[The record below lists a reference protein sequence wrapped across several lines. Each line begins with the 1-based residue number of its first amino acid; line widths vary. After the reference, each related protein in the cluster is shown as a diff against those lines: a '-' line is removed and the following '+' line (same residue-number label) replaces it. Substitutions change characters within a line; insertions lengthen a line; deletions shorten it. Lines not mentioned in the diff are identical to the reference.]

1 MRLFDFPAQPIHYL
15 YVMEKIRLGIADDHK
30 IFRNGLKATLED
42 NPDFEL
48 LVEASNG
55 KQLIAQLNTVA
66 PDVILMDIKMPEMD
80 GIQTTAA
87 VKQRYPQV
95 KVLALSMF
103 NEDKYIV
110 DMMKA
115 GASGY
120 LLKNAEPE
128 EIIEAITTVYQKDY
142 YFNEHLSVTLI
153 KQLAGSSQAG
163 NHTLSLADFS
173 EREIE
178 VLRLVCQECSNQEIA
193 DKIFLSVRT
202 VEGYR
207 ARLFEKT
214 RSKNLVGLVIFAL
227 KTGIISV

>member
-1 MRLFDFPAQPIHYL
+1 MG
-15 YVMEKIRLGIADDHK
+15 KIKLAIADDHK

-42 NPDFEL
+42 CADFDL
-48 LVEASNG
+48 ILEASNG
-55 KQLIAQLNTVA
+55 KQLLGMLTDVK

-80 GIQTTAA
+80 GIQTTTAI
-87 VKQRYPQV
+87 KQKYKDV

-128 EIIEAITTVYQKDY
+128 EIIEAISTVFHKDY
-142 YFNEHLSVTLI
+142 YFNEHLSITLI
-153 KQLAGSSQAG
+153 KQLAGNNNSNNPSQ
-163 NHTLSLADFS
+163 SLADFN

-193 DKIFLSVRT
+193 DKICLSVRT

-214 RSKNLVGLVIFAL
+214 RSKNLVGLVIFAI
-227 KTGIISV
+227 KTGIINV

>member
-1 MRLFDFPAQPIHYL
+1 MG
-15 YVMEKIRLGIADDHK
+15 KIKLAIADDHK

-42 NPDFEL
+42 CADFD
-48 LVEASNG
+48 LVIEASNG
-55 KQLIAQLNTVA
+55 KQLLGMLTDVK

-80 GIQTTAA
+80 GIQTTTAI
-87 VKQRYPQV
+87 KQKYRDV

-128 EIIEAITTVYQKDY
+128 EIIEAISTVFYKDY
-142 YFNEHLSVTLI
+142 YFNEHLSITLI
-153 KQLAGSSQAG
+153 KQLAGNNSSNNPSQ
-163 NHTLSLADFS
+163 SLADFN

-193 DKIFLSVRT
+193 DKICLSVRT

-214 RSKNLVGLVIFAL
+214 RSKNLVGLVIFAI
-227 KTGIISV
+227 KTGIINV

>member
-1 MRLFDFPAQPIHYL
+1 
-15 YVMEKIRLGIADDHK
+15 MEKIRLGIADDHK

-42 NPDFEL
+42 NPDFDL
-48 LVEASNG
+48 IVEASNG
-55 KQLIAQLNTVA
+55 KQLLAQLA
-66 PDVILMDIKMPEMD
+66 ASIPDVILMDIKMPEMD

-87 VKQRYPQV
+87 VKQRYPNV

-128 EIIEAITTVYQKDY
+128 EIIEAISTVFHKDY

-153 KQLAGSSQAG
+153 KQLAGNSQAG
-163 NHTLSLADFS
+163 AAAMSLADFN

-214 RSKNLVGLVIFAL
+214 RSKNLVGLVIFAV

>member
-1 MRLFDFPAQPIHYL
+1 M
-15 YVMEKIRLGIADDHK
+15 MEKIKLAIADDHK

-42 NPDFEL
+42 CADFD
-48 LVEASNG
+48 LVLEASNG
-55 KQLIAQLNTVA
+55 RQLIGMLATAQ

-80 GIQTTAA
+80 GIHTTAY
-87 VKQRYPQV
+87 VKQHFSHI

-128 EIIEAITTVYQKDY
+128 EIIEAISTVYAKDY

-153 KQLAGSSQAG
+153 KQLAGNSSSG
-163 NHTLSLADFS
+163 NTVQNLSEFN

-178 VLRLVCQECSNQEIA
+178 VLKLVCQEYSNQEIA
-193 DKIFLSVRT
+193 DKICLSVRT

-214 RSKNLVGLVIFAL
+214 HSKNLVGLVIFAV

>member
-1 MRLFDFPAQPIHYL
+1 MKPINL
-15 YVMEKIRLGIADDHK
+15 AIADDHK
-30 IFRNGLKATLED
+30 IFRNGLKAALED
-42 NPDFEL
+42 YPDFNL
-48 LVEASNG
+48 LIEASNG
-55 KQLIAQLNTVA
+55 KELIGQLATHT
-66 PDVILMDIKMPEMD
+66 PDVVLMDIKMPEMD
-80 GIQTTAA
+80 GMQTTAYINQNF
-87 VKQRYPQV
+87 KHV
-95 KVLALSMF
+95 KVLALSMH

-128 EIIEAITTVYQKDY
+128 EIIEAINTVHNKGF

-153 KQLAGSSQAG
+153 KQLVGPGHADHNSQQ
-163 NHTLSLADFS
+163 NVELND
-173 EREIE
+173 REIE
-178 VLRLVCQECSNQEIA
+178 VLKLVCQECSNQEIA

-214 RSKNLVGLVIFAL
+214 GSKNLVGLVIFAI
-227 KTGIISV
+227 KRGIISV

>member
-1 MRLFDFPAQPIHYL
+1 MSTI
-15 YVMEKIRLGIADDHK
+15 KLGIIDDHK

-42 NPDFEL
+42 CGGFD
-48 LVEASNG
+48 LVLEASNG
-55 KQLIAQLNTVA
+55 KELMGLLTTQT
-66 PDVILMDIKMPEMD
+66 PDVLLMDIKMPEMD
-80 GIQTTAA
+80 GIQSTAF
-87 VKQRYPQV
+87 VHHNYKTI
-95 KVLALSMF
+95 KILALSMF

-128 EIIEAITTVYQKDY
+128 EIIEAVSTVYHKGF
-142 YFNEHLSVTLI
+142 YFNEHLSITLI
-153 KQLAGSSQAG
+153 KQLVG
-163 NHTLSLADFS
+163 NDHIENVANHKSELN

-178 VLRLVCQECSNQEIA
+178 VLKLVCQECSNHEIA

-214 RSKNLVGLVIFAL
+214 GSKNLVGLVIYAI
-227 KTGIISV
+227 KRGIINVN

>member
-1 MRLFDFPAQPIHYL
+1 MKPINL
-15 YVMEKIRLGIADDHK
+15 AIADDHK

-42 NPDFEL
+42 CPDFKL
-48 LVEASNG
+48 LIEASNG
-55 KQLIAQLNTVA
+55 KELIGQLTSHT

-80 GIQTTAA
+80 GMQTTTYIHQHF
-87 VKQRYPQV
+87 KQIRI
-95 KVLALSMF
+95 LALSMH

-128 EIIEAITTVYQKDY
+128 EIIEAIQTVHEKGF

-153 KQLAGSSQAG
+153 KQLVGPGSYTDSASQQQVDL
-163 NHTLSLADFS
+163 N

-178 VLRLVCQECSNQEIA
+178 VLKLVCQEHSNQEIA

-214 RSKNLVGLVIFAL
+214 GSKNLVGLVIFAI
-227 KTGIISV
+227 KKGIISV

>member
-1 MRLFDFPAQPIHYL
+1 
-15 YVMEKIRLGIADDHK
+15 MEKIRLGIADDHK

-42 NPDFEL
+42 NPDFEII
-48 LVEASNG
+48 VEAANG
-55 KQLIAQLNTVA
+55 KQLLALLAGKV
-66 PDVILMDIKMPEMD
+66 PDVILMDIKMPELD
-80 GIQTTAA
+80 GIQTTAQ
-87 VKQRYPQV
+87 VKQRYPGI

-103 NEDKYIV
+103 NEDKYIM

-128 EIIEAITTVYQKDY
+128 EIIEAISTVYHKEY

-153 KQLAGSSQAG
+153 KQLAGSSPAG
-163 NHTLSLADFS
+163 NAAMSLADFN

-178 VLRLVCQECSNQEIA
+178 VLRLVCQEYSNQEIA

-214 RSKNLVGLVIFAL
+214 KSRNLVGLVIFAV

>member
-1 MRLFDFPAQPIHYL
+1 
-15 YVMEKIRLGIADDHK
+15 MEKIRLGIADDHK

-42 NPDFEL
+42 NPDFDL
-48 LVEASNG
+48 IVEASNG
-55 KQLIAQLNTVA
+55 KQLIAQLGANV

-80 GIQTTAA
+80 GIQTTAQ
-87 VKQRYPQV
+87 VKQRYPGV

-128 EIIEAITTVYQKDY
+128 EIIEAISTVYHKDY

-153 KQLAGSSQAG
+153 KQLAGNSPAG
-163 NHTLSLADFS
+163 NAAMSLAEFN

-178 VLRLVCQECSNQEIA
+178 VLRLVCQEYSNQEIA

-214 RSKNLVGLVIFAL
+214 RSKNLVGLVIFAV

>member
-1 MRLFDFPAQPIHYL
+1 
-15 YVMEKIRLGIADDHK
+15 MERIKLGIADDHK
-30 IFRNGLKATLED
+30 IFRNGIKATLED
-42 NPDFEL
+42 CADFDFVL
-48 LVEASNG
+48 EASNG
-55 KQLIAQLNTVA
+55 AELIEGLNNVT
-66 PDVILMDIKMPEMD
+66 PDVILMDIKMPVMD
-80 GIQTTAA
+80 GIQATTH
-87 VKQRYPQV
+87 VKKYYNHI

-128 EIIEAITTVYQKDY
+128 EIIEAISTVYHKDY

-153 KQLAGSSQAG
+153 KQLSAKSQPV
-163 NHTLSLADFS
+163 SFDRFKADFND
-173 EREIE
+173 REIDI
-178 VLRLVCQECSNQEIA
+178 LKLVCQEYSNQEIA
-193 DKIFLSVRT
+193 DRIYLSVRT

-214 RSKNLVGLVIFAL
+214 KSKNLVGLVIFAI
-227 KTGIISV
+227 KAGIIQV

>member
-1 MRLFDFPAQPIHYL
+1 MG
-15 YVMEKIRLGIADDHK
+15 KIKLAIADDHK

-42 NPDFEL
+42 CEDFD
-48 LVEASNG
+48 LVLEASNG
-55 KQLIAQLNTVA
+55 RQLTAMLNDIN

-80 GIQTTAA
+80 GIQTTAY
-87 VKQRYPQV
+87 VKQRYSHV

-128 EIIEAITTVYQKDY
+128 EIIEAILTVYNKGF

-153 KQLAGSSQAG
+153 KQLVGPSSHNDNFGQQTVDL
-163 NHTLSLADFS
+163 ND
-173 EREIE
+173 REIE
-178 VLRLVCQECSNQEIA
+178 VLKLVCQEHSNQEIA

-214 RSKNLVGLVIFAL
+214 GSKNLVGLVIFAI
-227 KTGIISV
+227 KKGIISV

>member
-1 MRLFDFPAQPIHYL
+1 MKPINL
-15 YVMEKIRLGIADDHK
+15 AIADDHK

-42 NPDFEL
+42 YPDLNL
-48 LVEASNG
+48 LIEASNG
-55 KQLIAQLNTVA
+55 KELIGQMTTHV
-66 PDVILMDIKMPEMD
+66 PDVVLMDIKMPEMD
-80 GIQTTAA
+80 GMQTTAYL
-87 VKQRYPQV
+87 REHFSQV
-95 KVLALSMF
+95 KVLTLSMH

-128 EIIEAITTVYQKDY
+128 EIIEAISTVYNKGF

-153 KQLAGSSQAG
+153 KQLVGPGSYTE
-163 NHTLSLADFS
+163 HTGQQSVELND
-173 EREIE
+173 REIE
-178 VLRLVCQECSNQEIA
+178 ILRLVCQEYSNQEIA

-214 RSKNLVGLVIFAL
+214 GSKNLVGLVIFAI
-227 KTGIISV
+227 KRGIISV

>member
-1 MRLFDFPAQPIHYL
+1 MKPINL
-15 YVMEKIRLGIADDHK
+15 AIADDHK

-42 NPDFEL
+42 CPEFN
-48 LVEASNG
+48 LVIEASNG
-55 KQLIAQLNTVA
+55 KELIGLLADRK
-66 PDVILMDIKMPEMD
+66 PDIILMDIKMPEMD
-80 GIQTTAA
+80 GMQTTAYIHQNF
-87 VKQRYPQV
+87 KDI
-95 KVLALSMF
+95 KVLALSMH

-128 EIIEAITTVYQKDY
+128 EIIDAISTVYNKGF

-153 KQLAGSSQAG
+153 KQLVGPGSNNEGGSHHAVDL
-163 NHTLSLADFS
+163 ND
-173 EREIE
+173 REIE

-214 RSKNLVGLVIFAL
+214 GSKNLVGLVIFAI
-227 KTGIISV
+227 KRGIITV

>member
-1 MRLFDFPAQPIHYL
+1 
-15 YVMEKIRLGIADDHK
+15 MEKIRLAIADDHK

-42 NPDFEL
+42 CADFDL
-48 LVEASNG
+48 LIEASNG
-55 KQLIAQLNTVA
+55 KQLIGMLTEHT

-80 GIQTTAA
+80 GIQTTTA
-87 VKQRYPQV
+87 VKQKYKDI

-128 EIIEAITTVYQKDY
+128 EIIEAIQTVYHKDY
-142 YFNEHLSVTLI
+142 YFNEHLSITLI
-153 KQLAGSSQAG
+153 KQLAGNNTGGGSSQ
-163 NHTLSLADFS
+163 SLADFN

-178 VLRLVCQECSNQEIA
+178 VLRLVCQEYSNQEIA
-193 DKIFLSVRT
+193 DKICLSVRT

-214 RSKNLVGLVIFAL
+214 RSKNLVGLVIFAI
-227 KTGIISV
+227 KTGIINV

>member
-1 MRLFDFPAQPIHYL
+1 MGTI
-15 YVMEKIRLGIADDHK
+15 KLGIIDDHK

-42 NPDFEL
+42 CEEL
-48 LVEASNG
+48 DLILEASNG
-55 KQLIAQLNTVA
+55 KELVGLLTDKS
-66 PDVILMDIKMPEMD
+66 PDVLLMDIKMPEMD
-80 GIQTTAA
+80 GIQTATY
-87 VKQRYPQV
+87 VHQHYKHI
-95 KVLALSMF
+95 KILALSMF

-128 EIIEAITTVYQKDY
+128 EIIEAISTVYHKGF
-142 YFNEHLSVTLI
+142 YFNEHLSITLI
-153 KQLAGSSQAG
+153 KQLVVNDHAEQP
-163 NHTLSLADFS
+163 NNKADLN

-178 VLRLVCQECSNQEIA
+178 VLKLVCQECSNQEIA

-214 RSKNLVGLVIFAL
+214 NSKNLVGLVIYAI
-227 KTGIISV
+227 KRGIISV

>member
-1 MRLFDFPAQPIHYL
+1 MKPINL
-15 YVMEKIRLGIADDHK
+15 AIADDHK

-42 NPDFEL
+42 YPDFN
-48 LVEASNG
+48 LVIEASNG
-55 KQLIAQLNTVA
+55 KELIGLLATQT

-80 GIQTTAA
+80 GMQTTAY
-87 VKQRYPQV
+87 VSQNFKQI
-95 KVLALSMF
+95 KVLALSMH

-128 EIIEAITTVYQKDY
+128 EIIEAITTVYNKGF

-153 KQLAGSSQAG
+153 KQLVGPG
-163 NHTLSLADFS
+163 HADNMAHQNIELN

-178 VLRLVCQECSNQEIA
+178 VLKLVCQECSNQEIA

-214 RSKNLVGLVIFAL
+214 GSKNLVGLVIFAI
-227 KTGIISV
+227 KRGIISV

>member
-1 MRLFDFPAQPIHYL
+1 MAPI
-15 YVMEKIRLGIADDHK
+15 KLGIVDDHK
-30 IFRNGLKATLED
+30 IFRNGLKATLEECE
-42 NPDFEL
+42 DFEIIL
-48 LVEASNG
+48 EASNG
-55 KQLIAQLNTVA
+55 KELVGLLTTKT

-80 GIQTTAA
+80 GIQTATY
-87 VKQRYPQV
+87 VHQYFKEI
-95 KVLALSMF
+95 KILALSMF

-128 EIIEAITTVYQKDY
+128 EIIEAVATVYSKGF
-142 YFNEHLSVTLI
+142 YFNEHLSITLI
-153 KQLAGSSQAG
+153 KQLVG
-163 NHTLSLADFS
+163 NDPSEGPANNKTDLN

-178 VLRLVCQECSNQEIA
+178 VLKLVCQECSNQEIA

-214 RSKNLVGLVIFAL
+214 GSKNLVGLVIYAI
-227 KTGIISV
+227 KRGIINVN

>member
-1 MRLFDFPAQPIHYL
+1 
-15 YVMEKIRLGIADDHK
+15 MEKIRLAIADDHK

-42 NPDFEL
+42 CADFD
-48 LVEASNG
+48 LVLEASNG
-55 KQLIAQLNTVA
+55 KQLIAQLATNI

-80 GIQTTAA
+80 GIQTTAI
-87 VKQRYPQV
+87 VKQLYPGV

-110 DMMKA
+110 DMMRA

-128 EIIEAITTVYQKDY
+128 EIIEAIATVYHKDY
-142 YFNEHLSVTLI
+142 YFNEHLSITLI
-153 KQLAGSSQAG
+153 KQLAGNAHPGSAAM
-163 NHTLSLADFS
+163 SLADFN

-178 VLRLVCQECSNQEIA
+178 VLRLVCQEYSNQEIA
-193 DKIFLSVRT
+193 DKICLSVRT

-214 RSKNLVGLVIFAL
+214 RSKNLVGLVIFSV

>member
-1 MRLFDFPAQPIHYL
+1 MR
-15 YVMEKIRLGIADDHK
+15 KINLAIVDDHK

-42 NPDFEL
+42 CADFDL
-48 LVEASNG
+48 ILEASNG
-55 KQLIAQLNTVA
+55 KQLIGLLTSIT

-80 GIQTTAA
+80 GIQTTAY
-87 VKQRYPQV
+87 VKQHYHQI

-128 EIIEAITTVYQKDY
+128 EIIEAISTVYEKDY

-153 KQLAGSSQAG
+153 KQLNVNAKNVNPGQ
-163 NHTLSLADFS
+163 HLADFND
-173 EREIE
+173 REIE
-178 VLRLVCQECSNQEIA
+178 VLKLVCQECSNQEIA
-193 DKIFLSVRT
+193 GKMFLSVRT

-214 RSKNLVGLVIFAL
+214 KSKNLVGLVIFAI
-227 KTGIISV
+227 KAGVINV

>member
-1 MRLFDFPAQPIHYL
+1 MKPIKL
-15 YVMEKIRLGIADDHK
+15 AIADDHK

-42 NPDFEL
+42 CADFSL
-48 LVEASNG
+48 IIEASNG
-55 KQLIAQLNTVA
+55 KELIGQLANQI

-80 GIQTTAA
+80 GMQTTAHIRQHY
-87 VKQRYPQV
+87 KDI
-95 KVLALSMF
+95 KVLALSMH

-128 EIIEAITTVYQKDY
+128 EIIEAIKTVNQKGF

-153 KQLAGSSQAG
+153 KQLVGPGHSEAAHQAVEL
-163 NHTLSLADFS
+163 N
-173 EREIE
+173 EREIA

-214 RSKNLVGLVIFAL
+214 GSKNLVGLVIFAI
-227 KTGIISV
+227 KHGIISV

>member
-1 MRLFDFPAQPIHYL
+1 MKQINLA
-15 YVMEKIRLGIADDHK
+15 IADDHK

-42 NPDFEL
+42 CPDFKL
-48 LVEASNG
+48 LIEASNG
-55 KQLIAQLNTVA
+55 KELIGLLADYK

-80 GIQTTAA
+80 GMQTTAY
-87 VKQRYPQV
+87 VHQHFKDI
-95 KVLALSMF
+95 KILALSMH

-128 EIIEAITTVYQKDY
+128 EIIDAIATVHNKGF

-153 KQLAGSSQAG
+153 KQLVGPGSY
-163 NHTLSLADFS
+163 ADGTGQQTVDLND
-173 EREIE
+173 REIE

-214 RSKNLVGLVIFAL
+214 GSKNLVGLVIFAI
-227 KTGIISV
+227 KRGIISV

>member
-1 MRLFDFPAQPIHYL
+1 MK
-15 YVMEKIRLGIADDHK
+15 KIRLAIADDHK
-30 IFRNGLKATLED
+30 IFRNGLKSTLED
-42 NPDFEL
+42 CADFEL
-48 LVEASNG
+48 VLEASNG
-55 KQLIAQLNTVA
+55 KQLIGQLTDVI
-66 PDVILMDIKMPEMD
+66 PDVILMDIKMPELD
-80 GIQTTAA
+80 GIQTT
-87 VKQRYPQV
+87 VLIKQKYKQV
-95 KVLALSMF
+95 KILALSMF

-128 EIIEAITTVYQKDY
+128 EIIEAILTVYQKDY
-142 YFNEHLSVTLI
+142 YFNEHLSITLI
-153 KQLAGSSQAG
+153 KQLAGNTQPGGHSQ
-163 NHTLSLADFS
+163 SLADFN

-178 VLRLVCQECSNQEIA
+178 VLKLVCQEYSNHEIA

-214 RSKNLVGLVIFAL
+214 KSKNLVGLVIFAI
-227 KTGIISV
+227 KAGIIDI

>member
-1 MRLFDFPAQPIHYL
+1 MGRIKLA
-15 YVMEKIRLGIADDHK
+15 IADDHK

-42 NPDFEL
+42 CADFD
-48 LVEASNG
+48 LVLEASNG
-55 KQLIAQLNTVA
+55 KQLMGMLNDVT

-80 GIQTTAA
+80 GIQTTTA
-87 VKQRYPQV
+87 VKQKYKNI

-128 EIIEAITTVYQKDY
+128 EIIEAISTVYNKDY
-142 YFNEHLSVTLI
+142 YFNEHLSITLI
-153 KQLAGSSQAG
+153 KQLAGNNQPGSTQ
-163 NHTLSLADFS
+163 SLADFN

-178 VLRLVCQECSNQEIA
+178 VLRLVCQEYSNQEIA
-193 DKIFLSVRT
+193 DKICLSIRT

-214 RSKNLVGLVIFAL
+214 RSKNLVGLVIFAI
-227 KTGIISV
+227 KTGIINV

>member
-1 MRLFDFPAQPIHYL
+1 
-15 YVMEKIRLGIADDHK
+15 MEKIKLAIADDHK

-42 NPDFEL
+42 CENFD
-48 LVEASNG
+48 LVLEASNG
-55 KQLIAQLNTVA
+55 KQLTAMLTDVT

-80 GIQTTAA
+80 GIQTTAF
-87 VKQRYPQV
+87 VKQKYKHI

-128 EIIEAITTVYQKDY
+128 EIIEAISTVYHKDY
-142 YFNEHLSVTLI
+142 YFNEHLSITLI
-153 KQLAGSSQAG
+153 KQLAGNNQPG
-163 NHTLSLADFS
+163 NVAQSLADFN

-178 VLRLVCQECSNQEIA
+178 VLRLVCQEHSNQEIA
-193 DKIFLSVRT
+193 DKICLSIRT

-214 RSKNLVGLVIFAL
+214 RSKNLVGLVIFAI
-227 KTGIISV
+227 KTGIINV

>member
-1 MRLFDFPAQPIHYL
+1 MK
-15 YVMEKIRLGIADDHK
+15 KIKLGIVDDHK

-42 NPDFEL
+42 CADFD
-48 LVEASNG
+48 LVLEASNG
-55 KQLIAQLNTVA
+55 KQLIGLLPSVT

-80 GIQTTAA
+80 GIQTTTF
-87 VKQRYPQV
+87 VKQYFSQI

-128 EIIEAITTVYQKDY
+128 EIIEAISTVYEKDY

-153 KQLAGSSQAG
+153 KQLAGNTVPGIKTQ
-163 NHTLSLADFS
+163 SLVDFND
-173 EREIE
+173 REIE
-178 VLRLVCQECSNQEIA
+178 VLKLVCQEYSNQEIA

-214 RSKNLVGLVIFAL
+214 HSKNLVGLVIFAV

>member
-1 MRLFDFPAQPIHYL
+1 MN
-15 YVMEKIRLGIADDHK
+15 KIRLAIADDHK

-42 NPDFEL
+42 CADFD
-48 LVEASNG
+48 LVMEASNG
-55 KQLIAQLNTVA
+55 KQLIAQLATTV
-66 PDVILMDIKMPEMD
+66 PDVILMDIKMPELD
-80 GIQTTAA
+80 GIQTTAY
-87 VKQRYPQV
+87 VKQHFGQI

-128 EIIEAITTVYQKDY
+128 EIIEAVSTVFAKDY
-142 YFNEHLSVTLI
+142 YFNEHLSITLI
-153 KQLAGSSQAG
+153 KQLAGNTQPG
-163 NHTLSLADFS
+163 HTPQSLADFN

-178 VLRLVCQECSNQEIA
+178 VLKLVCQEYSNQEIA
-193 DKIFLSVRT
+193 DKICLSVRT

-214 RSKNLVGLVIFAL
+214 RSKNLVGLVIFAV

>member
-1 MRLFDFPAQPIHYL
+1 MKPINL
-15 YVMEKIRLGIADDHK
+15 AIVDDHK

-42 NPDFEL
+42 CPDFKL
-48 LVEASNG
+48 LIEASNG
-55 KQLIAQLNTVA
+55 RELIGQLATHA

-80 GIQTTAA
+80 GMQTTAYIHQHF
-87 VKQRYPQV
+87 KEI
-95 KVLALSMF
+95 KVLALSMH

-110 DMMKA
+110 DMMKV

-128 EIIEAITTVYQKDY
+128 EIIEAIQTVYDKGF

-153 KQLAGSSQAG
+153 KQLVGPGNYIDSAGPQQVDL
-163 NHTLSLADFS
+163 ND
-173 EREIE
+173 REIE
-178 VLRLVCQECSNQEIA
+178 VLKLVCQEHSNQEIA

-214 RSKNLVGLVIFAL
+214 GSKNLVGLVIFAI
-227 KTGIISV
+227 KKGIISV

>member
-1 MRLFDFPAQPIHYL
+1 MTPINL
-15 YVMEKIRLGIADDHK
+15 AIADDHK

-42 NPDFEL
+42 CPEFN
-48 LVEASNG
+48 LVIEASNG
-55 KQLIAQLNTVA
+55 KELIGQLATRT
-66 PDVILMDIKMPEMD
+66 PDVILLDIKMPEMD
-80 GIQTTAA
+80 GMQTAA
-87 VKQRYPQV
+87 HLNQHFKQIRI
-95 KVLALSMF
+95 LALSMH

-128 EIIEAITTVYQKDY
+128 EIIEAILTVHNKGF
-142 YFNEHLSVTLI
+142 YFNERLSVTLI
-153 KQLAGSSQAG
+153 KQLVGPSYAESSSTHQVDL
-163 NHTLSLADFS
+163 ND
-173 EREIE
+173 REIE
-178 VLRLVCQECSNQEIA
+178 VLKLVCQEYSNQEIA

-214 RSKNLVGLVIFAL
+214 CSKNLVGLVMFAI
-227 KTGIISV
+227 KKGIISV

>member
-1 MRLFDFPAQPIHYL
+1 MK
-15 YVMEKIRLGIADDHK
+15 KIKLAIADDHK

-42 NPDFEL
+42 CVDFD
-48 LVEASNG
+48 LVLEASNG
-55 KQLIAQLNTVA
+55 RQLLGMLVSTV

-80 GIQTTAA
+80 GIQTTAV
-87 VKQRYPQV
+87 VKQQYKNI

-128 EIIEAITTVYQKDY
+128 EIIEAISTVYEKDY

-153 KQLAGSSQAG
+153 KQLAGNNLHGTSAI
-163 NHTLSLADFS
+163 SLVDFN

-178 VLRLVCQECSNQEIA
+178 VLKLVCQEYSNQEIA
-193 DKIFLSVRT
+193 DKICLSVRT

-214 RSKNLVGLVIFAL
+214 RSKNLVGLVILAV
-227 KTGIISV
+227 KTGIINV

>member
-1 MRLFDFPAQPIHYL
+1 MKPINL
-15 YVMEKIRLGIADDHK
+15 AIADDHK

-42 NPDFEL
+42 YPGFNL
-48 LVEASNG
+48 LIEASNG
-55 KQLIAQLNTVA
+55 KELIGLLTDHT
-66 PDVILMDIKMPEMD
+66 PDVVLMDIKMPEMD
-80 GIQTTAA
+80 GMQTTAYISQNH
-87 VKQRYPQV
+87 KNV
-95 KVLALSMF
+95 KVLALSMH

-110 DMMKA
+110 DMMRA

-128 EIIEAITTVYQKDY
+128 EIIEAINTVYNKGF

-153 KQLAGSSQAG
+153 KQLVGPGHPENISQQ
-163 NHTLSLADFS
+163 NVELND
-173 EREIE
+173 REIE
-178 VLRLVCQECSNQEIA
+178 VLKLVCQECSNQEIA

-214 RSKNLVGLVIFAL
+214 GSKNLVGLVIFAI
-227 KTGIISV
+227 KREIISV

>member
-1 MRLFDFPAQPIHYL
+1 
-15 YVMEKIRLGIADDHK
+15 MEKIRLGIADDHK

-42 NPDFEL
+42 NPDFDL
-48 LVEASNG
+48 IVEASNG
-55 KQLIAQLNTVA
+55 KQLIAQLATIV

-80 GIQTTAA
+80 GIQTTAQ
-87 VKQRYPQV
+87 VKQRYPNV
-95 KVLALSMF
+95 KILALSMF

-128 EIIEAITTVYQKDY
+128 EIIEAISTVYHKDY

-153 KQLAGSSQAG
+153 KQLAGNSQAG
-163 NHTLSLADFS
+163 NGALSLGDFN

-178 VLRLVCQECSNQEIA
+178 VLRLVCQEYSNQEIA

-214 RSKNLVGLVIFAL
+214 RSKNLVGLVIFAV

>member
-1 MRLFDFPAQPIHYL
+1 MKPINL
-15 YVMEKIRLGIADDHK
+15 AIADDHK

-42 NPDFEL
+42 CPDFKL
-48 LVEASNG
+48 LIEASNG
-55 KQLIAQLNTVA
+55 KELIGQLATHT

-80 GIQTTAA
+80 GMQTTDHIHQHF
-87 VKQRYPQV
+87 KQI
-95 KVLALSMF
+95 KVLALSMH

-128 EIIEAITTVYQKDY
+128 EIIEAISTVHHKGF

-153 KQLAGSSQAG
+153 KQLVGPGSYADAAGQQQVDL
-163 NHTLSLADFS
+163 ND
-173 EREIE
+173 REIE
-178 VLRLVCQECSNQEIA
+178 VLRLVCQEHSNQEIA

-214 RSKNLVGLVIFAL
+214 GSKNLVGLVIFAI
-227 KTGIISV
+227 KKGIISV